1 MRLHGARILIGGC
14 GINWNGR
21 MLKAQELPQKTGTQF
36 AVAVFDNWDAL
47 NATLIGLEAESPM
60 RTGGVLHARTD
71 VPAQAT
77 GLRFLRQMTKIRFA
91 YSRQELACTV
101 GRLAEEL
108 SARLAQGARSLG
120 DALDRSL
127 NSGNARQLESHIDRG
142 HLVLWVELH
151 SSDEFSEVCGRLVQA
166 SPHMVSLCG
175 ITDGASAQG

>member
-1 MRLHGARILIGGC
+1 MMAREIPQRAGA
-14 GINWNGR
+14 
-21 MLKAQELPQKTGTQF
+21 QF

-47 NATLIGLEAESPM
+47 HATLFGLEAESPT
-60 RTGGVLHARTD
+60 RTGGILHARTD
-71 VPAQAT
+71 VPVQVA
-77 GLRFLRQMTKIRFA
+77 GLRFLRQMTKINFA
-91 YSRQELACTV
+91 HSRQELACTV

-127 NSGNARQLESHIDRG
+127 NSGHARQLESHIDRG

-166 SPHMVSLCG
+166 SPHMVSLCD
-175 ITDGASAQG
+175 INASCNGASVQG